1 MDLLERAEETAEL
14 ERSLSVALGRSGR
27 LVLISGEA
35 GIGKTAFV
43 QGFCD
48 QHGGALRIWRGSCDA
63 LFTPRPLGPF
73 LDVADAAGGALTG
86 VTAQGARPHQ
96 LADALRR
103 ELGLAPTILVLE
115 DLHWADEATL
125 DVVTMLS
132 RRLDGLPALVIV
144 TYRDDEL
151 PAAHP
156 LRVVVGEF
164 ATNRSVDRVRLRP
177 LSISAVAAMA
187 GASDI
192 DVDSLYRHTGGNPFF
207 VTEVLAAP
215 SEAIPLN
222 VRDAVLARAAR
233 LDSGARALLDSVA
246 VVPLGCEYWL
256 LEALADV
263 AHLDA
268 CLASGVLLAGPS
280 TVSFRH
286 ELGRLAIEEQLP
298 AVRRIRLHQRALEAL
313 LSAPSPDPARLAHHA
328 VAAADSAAVA
338 RYAPEA
344 GARASAL
351 GAHRGSPPSR
361 PGLLAAPRRPA
372 GGGDRRPPATTA
384 GGSGTGAGTA
394 SEHAGQSGRT
404 DSPRVG
410 GSGPGLWGS
419 AQPGDRRPT
428 LRIPTHG
435 RPSRGRR
442 TPQARRGHERRSHS
456 RSGPAGT

>member
-156 LRVVVGEF
+156 LRVVVGEL

-233 LDSGARALLDSVA
+233 R
-246 VVPLGCEYWL
+246 
-256 LEALADV
+256 
-263 AHLDA
+263 
-268 CLASGVLLAGPS
+268 
-280 TVSFRH
+280 
-286 ELGRLAIEEQLP
+286 
-298 AVRRIRLHQRALEAL
+298 QR
-313 LSAPSPDPARLAHHA
+313 
-328 VAAADSAAVA
+328 
-338 RYAPEA
+338 
-344 GARASAL
+344 
-351 GAHRGSPPSR
+351 
-361 PGLLAAPRRPA
+361 
-372 GGGDRRPPATTA
+372 
-384 GGSGTGAGTA
+384 
-394 SEHAGQSGRT
+394 
-404 DSPRVG
+404 
-410 GSGPGLWGS
+410 GPG
-419 AQPGDRRPT
+419 A
-428 LRIPTHG
+428 
-435 RPSRGRR
+435 SRL
-442 TPQARRGHERRSHS
+442 
-456 RSGPAGT
+456 RSGGPIGL